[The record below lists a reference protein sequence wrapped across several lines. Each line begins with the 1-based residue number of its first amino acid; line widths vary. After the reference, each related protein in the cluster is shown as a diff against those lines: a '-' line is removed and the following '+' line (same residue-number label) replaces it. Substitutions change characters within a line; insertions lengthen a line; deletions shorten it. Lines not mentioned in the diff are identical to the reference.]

1 VLALTYELA
10 IEYGR
15 QGLRVNAV
23 CAGSIRTPMH
33 DAFSVPEGANPKLI
47 QRVMPFK
54 GFGEP
59 EDAASAIA
67 FLASDDARYVNGTML
82 RVDGGMCT

>member
-1 VLALTYELA
+1 
-10 IEYGR
+10 
-15 QGLRVNAV
+15 
-23 CAGSIRTPMH
+23 MH
-33 DAFSVPEGANPKLI
+33 DTFSVPEGANPKLI
-47 QRVMPFK
+47 QRVMSFK

-82 RVDGGMCT
+82 RVDGAMCT